1 MISERLNDYDANF
14 FLNDLFTASKYLG
27 MLEAKISGYQFSSI
41 LIPMLRNKE
50 AISSMSIEGTQT
62 TITDVLED
70 KVSPAKRGDDRILCE
85 YRNHT
90 TALVYSAEYLRG
102 NGFTDDFIKKIHE
115 IMMTGILPSQRQ
127 GSIGKYKDK
136 DNFIVNSTGTVVFVP
151 PSHTETQRY
160 MRELLNFMNNS
171 KDGINPLIKSAIIH
185 SQFESIHPF
194 EDGNGRVGRLLIS
207 LYLYKTKVINFPF
220 FYISEAIN
228 QDKLVYYNKLT
239 GSRTGNY
246 NEWIRFFLQKCV
258 VQANKHI
265 SYIDSLN
272 DLYER
277 TKLSVKDCI
286 NSQKYDQ
293 VIEVIFTQPVLTV
306 SYLAEQICVTPGQA
320 KRYMDKLEE
329 HHILLGDDRKRNRKY
344 YFLELLELARR

>member
-1 MISERLNDYDANF
+1 MIAERLNDYDANF
-14 FLNDLFTASKYLG
+14 FLNDLFAASKSLG
-27 MLEAKISGYQFSSI
+27 ILEAKISGYQFGSI
-41 LIPMLRNKE
+41 LIPMLQNKE

-70 KVSPAKRGDDRILCE
+70 KISTKREDDRILCE
-85 YRNHT
+85 YKNHT
-90 TALVYSAEYLRG
+90 AALVYSADYLG
-102 NGFTDDFIKKIHE
+102 SNGFTDDFIKKIHK
-115 IMMTGILPSQRQ
+115 IMMTGILPPKKQE
-127 GSIGKYKDK
+127 SIGKYKEK
-136 DNFIVNSTGTVVFVP
+136 DNFIINSAGTVVFVP
-151 PSHTETQRY
+151 PSYTETQRY
-160 MRELLNFMNNS
+160 MKDLLSFMNNS

-194 EDGNGRVGRLLIS
+194 EDGNGRVGRLIIS

-220 FYISEAIN
+220 FYISEAIS

-239 GSRTGNY
+239 ESRTSNY
-246 NEWIRFFLQKCV
+246 NEWIRFFLQKCI

-272 DLYER
+272 DLFEK

-286 NSQKYDQ
+286 NSQKFDQ

-306 SYLAEQICVTPGQA
+306 SYLADKICVTPGQA
-320 KRYMDKLEE
+320 KRYMDKLEGQ
-329 HHILLGDDRKRNRKY
+329 HIMMGDDRKRNRKY